1 MRIHMGTL
9 FAGLIFLLVGV
20 AFTLEALEVWTLSVS
35 DLRYVG
41 PLALLVVG
49 AAVVVASVNQDQPT
63 R

>member
-1 MRIHMGTL
+1 MGTL

-49 AAVVVASVNQDQPT
+49 AAVVVGSVNQDQPT

>member
-49 AAVVVASVNQDQPT
+49 AAVVVGSVNQDQPT

>member
-49 AAVVVASVNQDQPT
+49 AAVVVGSVNKDQPT